1 MTDKKRR
8 KVLPIGSVFRLGGK
22 QFVAVGYRPVEK
34 DGAVALAY
42 ILFPWPLGF
51 LNRQSVYLCPVSEAS
66 EALAEGYQS
75 EAGDRFL
82 RKMEEIEEKG
92 KEADYGE
99 LMRFMKAVKE
109 NPTGGEEK

>member
-34 DGAVALAY
+34 DGAY

-51 LNRQSVYLCPVSEAS
+51 LNRQSVYLCPVSEAG